1 MIVVK
6 FATVD
11 TKKQVVMSI
20 SIPKDSKSLNMTNLI
35 TSSQQY
41 EVQDS
46 HVCDKCNAPLKV
58 CTQIVD
64 ANQII
69 ELKLDV
75 WRKVEGGAKTVRR
88 TARVI
93 KFLLCNQVSIFC
105 LTKVLDILTS
115 VLSVLMVSGYIVTI
129 RFCHLNAGL
138 REPKICI
145 WLSMNRLL
153 QEARVQIYTMYK
165 CANF

>member
-88 TARVI
+88 TASI
-93 KFLLCNQVSIFC
+93 KVSDKIFT
-105 LTKVLDILTS
+105 LQSSVHLTS

>member
-1 MIVVK
+1 MQLSPLSPLVKHTISVELQCDSCK

-20 SIPKDSKSLNMTNLI
+20 SIPKYSKSLNMTNLI
-35 TSSQQY
+35 TSS
-41 EVQDS
+41 

-58 CTQIVD
+58 RTQIVD

-88 TARVI
+88 TA
-93 KFLLCNQVSIFC
+93 SINSSDKIFT
-105 LTKVLDILTS
+105 LQSS
-115 VLSVLMVSGYIVTI
+115 V
-129 RFCHLNAGL
+129 
-138 REPKICI
+138 
-145 WLSMNRLL
+145 
-153 QEARVQIYTMYK
+153 
-165 CANF
+165 